1 MIRLVLDTATIV
13 HAFRSRRG
21 ASNRILVAIA
31 ERRVLALASVPLFV
45 EWEGVLKRP
54 EHRLVHG
61 LDLAQIDTVLADL
74 AALIE
79 PVQFDFLWRPQ
90 LRDPDDEMVLE
101 TAVNGRA
108 DAIITWNGRDF
119 AQAAPRFGI
128 AVLSPQDALT
138 RWPL

>member
-1 MIRLVLDTATIV
+1 MVPATA
-13 HAFRSRRG
+13 FWLLSRNGGLWLWSACCCSSSGR
-21 ASNRILVAIA
+21 
-31 ERRVLALASVPLFV
+31 
-45 EWEGVLKRP
+45 GVLKRP

-61 LDLAQIDTVLADL
+61 LDLEQIDAVLADL
-74 AALIE
+74 AAMIE

-108 DAIITWNGRDF
+108 DAIITWNVRDF

-128 AVLSPQDALT
+128 VVLSPQDALT
-138 RWPL
+138 RWSL